1 MMINKDDK
9 TPHDRHLR
17 LKEMYLEEL
26 LRQESNRRDRVKWTR
41 YYENDQF
48 TDEQRAK
55 LAARGQSAVSYN
67 SIKGVIDW
75 LKGTERRGRIDFTV
89 APRTDSSEAR
99 EGAQAKQELMKYL
112 DYANQT
118 GFERS
123 LATDQSFVTG
133 LGWLEV
139 ATRQDKQGP
148 KVVAVAED
156 WRNIVH
162 DSRAISRDGDDAR
175 FLFRSKVIDLD
186 VALALFPNNKVQ
198 LESVAQRGTGE
209 RLMGMWSGA
218 SNMIVGDAI
227 ASSEGSAA
235 AFAGTDLFSTRDR
248 VMLLEAWTREPVK
261 RGDKHTG
268 GLTDPVS
275 WQIHCTIMTSEAILV
290 ESVSPYKH
298 GRFPFVPIWCYR
310 SLETGLPYCP
320 IRDLVD
326 IQDSLN
332 SRIMRSHFLSHTS
345 QLRMEKSAVDNTAM
359 SLEQIERELRD
370 PNGIAVFADGA
381 LSGGKVQEA
390 KHAGD
395 VRQLMELAKLD
406 MDSIYRMSG
415 VTPENQESRGDDLS
429 GKSRALRADQGS
441 LLTTEIFDN
450 LLRAR
455 NIEGALTLS
464 LCEQYMTSERAI
476 PVGGNGANRK
486 FRQLNVW
493 NGERFENDVGG
504 EESDFLIGEQAWKQS
519 HATAAYDSL
528 LGVLGQLAGP
538 APQVV
543 IALLDVV
550 FAMNPN
556 LPDKDKVLARIRSV
570 TGQRDEDAEITP
582 EEEAAKEQQTQ
593 VQKAQFEAQMAQL
606 QATIRES
613 QAKGEKLEADAMA
626 KRVEALY
633 MAAQGAQVLALAPQA
648 APVADELLRSAGFQD
663 DGAQGPGVID
673 PGVIPPAGPQ
683 PMDPGMQQAPE
694 RPFPELMQADD
705 GMQGIETIGPDG
717 LI

>member
-1 MMINKDDK
+1 MSPDK
-9 TPHDRHLR
+9 TPHDRHLK

-26 LRQESNRRDRVKWTR
+26 LRQESNRRDRVKWVR

-48 TDEQRAK
+48 TAEQRAK

-123 LATDQSFVTG
+123 LATDQAFTTG

-139 ATRQDKQGP
+139 STRQDKQGP
-148 KVVAVAED
+148 KVVAMAED
-156 WRNIVH
+156 WRNMVH
-162 DSRAISRDGDDAR
+162 DSRAIGRDGDDTR
-175 FLFRSKVIDLD
+175 FLYRSKVVDLD
-186 VALALFPNNKVQ
+186 VAIALFPSKKLE

-227 ASSEGSAA
+227 ASSEGSAE

-261 RGDKHTG
+261 RDDKHVG

-275 WQIHCTIMTSEAILV
+275 WQIHCTIMTSEVILV
-290 ESVSPYKH
+290 ESKSPYNH

-320 IRDLVD
+320 TRDLID

-359 SLEQIERELRD
+359 TLEQIERELRD

-415 VTPENQESRGDDLS
+415 VTPENQETKGDDMS

-455 NIEGALTLS
+455 NIEGTLTLS
-464 LCEQYMTSERAI
+464 LCEQYMTAERSI
-476 PVGGNGANRK
+476 PVTGSGANRK
-486 FRQLNVW
+486 FRKINTW

-504 EESDFLIGEQAWKQS
+504 EESEFLIGEQAWKQS
-519 HATAAYDSL
+519 HASAAYESL
-528 LGVLGQLAGP
+528 LAVLAQLAGS
-538 APQVV
+538 APDVV

-582 EEEAAKEQQTQ
+582 EEEAAKDQQAQ

-663 DGAQGPGVID
+663 AGAQGPGVID
-673 PGVIPPAGPQ
+673 PSVIPPVEQA
-683 PMDPGMQQAPE
+683 PMDPGMQPE
-694 RPFPELMQADD
+694 QPFPELMQADG
-705 GMQGIETIGPDG
+705 GMRGIETPEPDG
-717 LI
+717 VI

>member
-1 MMINKDDK
+1 MRSVK
-9 TPHDRHLR
+9 TPHERHLK

-26 LRQESNRRDRVKWTR
+26 LRQESNRRDRVKWVR
-41 YYENDQF
+41 YYENEQF

-123 LATDQSFVTG
+123 LASDQSFTTG

-148 KVVAVAED
+148 KVVSMAED

-162 DSRAISRDGDDAR
+162 DSRAINRDGDDAR

-186 VALALFPNNKVQ
+186 VAIALFPSQKQ
-198 LESVAQRGTGE
+198 ELERVAQRGTGE

-218 SNMIVGDAI
+218 SNMIMGDAI

-248 VMLLEAWTREPVK
+248 VMLLEAWTREPARREDRHV
-261 RGDKHTG
+261 G

-275 WQIHCTIMTSEAILV
+275 WEIYCTIMTSEVILAR
-290 ESVSPYKH
+290 SKSPYNH

-320 IRDLVD
+320 IRDLID

-332 SRIMRSHFLSHTS
+332 SRIMRSHFLSHAS
-345 QLRMEKSAVDNTAM
+345 QLRMEKSAVDNAAM
-359 SLEQIERELRD
+359 SLEQIEREMRD

-381 LSGGKVQEA
+381 LSGNRVQET

-415 VTPENQESRGDDLS
+415 VTPENQESTGNES
-429 GKSRALRADQGS
+429 GKSRTLRADQGS

-455 NIEGALTLS
+455 NIEGVLTLS
-464 LCEQYMTSERAI
+464 LCEQYMTAERSI
-476 PVGGNGANRK
+476 PVAGSGANRK
-486 FRQLNVW
+486 FRKLNVW
-493 NGERFENDVGG
+493 NGQRFENDVGS
-504 EESDFLIGEQAWKQS
+504 EESEFLIGEQAWKQS
-519 HATAAYDSL
+519 HASAAHDSL
-528 LGVLGQLAGP
+528 LAVLAQLAGS
-538 APQVV
+538 APDVV

-556 LPDKDKVLARIRSV
+556 LPEKDKVLARIRSV

-582 EEEAAKEQQTQ
+582 EEKAAKEQQAQ

-626 KRVEALY
+626 KRIEALY
-633 MAAQGAQVLALAPQA
+633 MSAQGAQVLSMAPQA
-648 APVADELLRSAGFQD
+648 APIADELLRSAGFQD
-663 DGAQGPGVID
+663 AGAQGPGVID
-673 PGVIPPAGPQ
+673 PAAMPAMQEQQAMP
-683 PMDPGMQQAPE
+683 PMDMEQPIPDA
-694 RPFPELMQADD
+694 LQADG
-705 GMQGIETIGPDG
+705 GMQGIETPAPDG
-717 LI
+717 VI